1 MSATVHHAAVSRSG
15 SSLTASLWTGAPQAV
30 QQHHPTR
37 VIALADGLVAKPAL
51 HEQRTHA

>member
-1 MSATVHHAAVSRSG
+1 MSATVQHAAVSRSG